1 MMCDVTSRFLAPSR
15 WSVLLAL
22 LLLSCSSGGGGPT
35 TTVVEYWAGTKSE
48 RTQAIGACLEEKG
61 WSFEY
66 VRDAT
71 GELAMSLPADIDTDA
86 FHRDVEECE
95 KAGAPI
101 KWPETQEEYRTWFE
115 HWIERYRCMVDAGF
129 DLEDAPS
136 FDSWYEA
143 MLAEEGYDVPYL
155 LKNPNDLISAVRAC
169 PADPEAFW

>member
-1 MMCDVTSRFLAPSR
+1 AV
-15 WSVLLAL
+15 
-22 LLLSCSSGGGGPT
+22 
-35 TTVVEYWAGTKSE
+35 
-48 RTQAIGACLEEKG
+48 
-61 WSFEY
+61 
-66 VRDAT
+66 
-71 GELAMSLPADIDTDA
+71 
-86 FHRDVEECE
+86 
-95 KAGAPI
+95 API

-169 PADPEAFW
+169 PADPEAFWSSWGGVTRGSDAESHLGSVAARGRAAGR